1 MTDPAPHL
9 LPIHAYG
16 FAATFR
22 LRELVAVFEEL
33 GPAQIE
39 KDRLLVGPGGERFAV
54 AFDFG
59 AIVFVGIEEEL
70 RKQEVHLAIVDLKMP
85 EISGLDVLQ
94 IIRQHDTDCAVIM
107 MTGYATLD
115 SAVSALRG
123 GVVDYLRKPVREDE
137 LLGAVRRALAAKG
150 LSLLPEEEL
159 HRNIGASIRDLRK
172 KRALTLKQLAKR
184 TGLSVSLLSQIERAE
199 SSASVTS
206 LYKIAHALKIRL
218 PELFARV

>member
-1 MTDPAPHL
+1 VDIRIL
-9 LPIHAYG
+9 VVDDDQDSV
-16 FAATFR
+16 
-22 LRELVAVFEEL
+22 ELV
-33 GPAQIE
+33 E
-39 KDRLLVGPGGERFAV
+39 KILKKDGYRVVSLTDGRKV
-54 AFDFG
+54 D
-59 AIVFVGIEEEL
+59 EEL
-70 RKQEVHLAIVDLKMP
+70 RKNEIHLAVVDLKMP
-85 EISGLDVLQ
+85 EVSGLDVVEM
-94 IIRQHDTDCAVIM
+94 IRHHDSDCAVIL

-150 LSLLPEEEL
+150 LALLPEEEL
-159 HRNIGASIRDLRK
+159 HRNIGSAIRELRK
-172 KRALTLKQLAKR
+172 KRTLTLKQLAKR

-218 PELFARV
+218 PELFSRV

>member
-1 MTDPAPHL
+1 MDIRMLVVDDDQDSCDLIERMLKKDGYRVTTLTD
-9 LPIHAYG
+9 G
-16 FAATFR
+16 R
-22 LRELVAVFEEL
+22 KVE
-33 GPAQIE
+33 
-39 KDRLLVGPGGERFAV
+39 D
-54 AFDFG
+54 
-59 AIVFVGIEEEL
+59 EL
-70 RKQEVHLAIVDLKMP
+70 RKNEVHLAIVDLKMP

-94 IIRQHDTDCAVIM
+94 IIRQHDSDCAVIM

-159 HRNIGASIRDLRK
+159 HRNIGAAIRDLRK

>member
-1 MTDPAPHL
+1 MDIRIL
-9 LPIHAYG
+9 VVDDDQDSV
-16 FAATFR
+16 
-22 LRELVAVFEEL
+22 ELVEKILKKDGYRVVTLTDGRKVDEE
-33 GPAQIE
+33 I
-39 KDRLLVGPGGERFAV
+39 
-54 AFDFG
+54 
-59 AIVFVGIEEEL
+59 
-70 RKQEVHLAIVDLKMP
+70 RKNEIHLAVVDLKMP
-85 EISGLDVLQ
+85 EVSGLDVVEM
-94 IIRQHDTDCAVIM
+94 IRHHDSDCAVIL

-150 LSLLPEEEL
+150 LALLPEEEL
-159 HRNIGASIRDLRK
+159 HRNIGSAIRELRK
-172 KRALTLKQLAKR
+172 KRTLTLKQLAKR

-218 PELFARV
+218 PELFSRV

>member
-1 MTDPAPHL
+1 MD
-9 LPIHAYG
+9 I
-16 FAATFR
+16 R
-22 LRELVAVFEEL
+22 ILVVDDDQDSCDL
-33 GPAQIE
+33 IE
-39 KDRLLVGPGGERFAV
+39 KILKKEGYRVTTLTDGRQTEG
-54 AFDFG
+54 
-59 AIVFVGIEEEL
+59 EL
-70 RKQEVHLAIVDLKMP
+70 RKHDTHLAIVDLKMP

-94 IIRQHDTDCAVIM
+94 MIRHHDTDYAVIM

-115 SAVSALRG
+115 SAVSALRE

-150 LSLLPEEEL
+150 LALMPEEEL
-159 HRNIGASIRDLRK
+159 HRNIGATIRDLRK
-172 KRALTLKQLAKR
+172 KRTLTLKQLAKR

-218 PELFARV
+218 PELFSRV

>member
-1 MTDPAPHL
+1 MDIRIL
-9 LPIHAYG
+9 VVDDDQDSV
-16 FAATFR
+16 
-22 LRELVAVFEEL
+22 ELV
-33 GPAQIE
+33 E
-39 KDRLLVGPGGERFAV
+39 KILKKDGYRVQTLTDGRKV
-54 AFDFG
+54 
-59 AIVFVGIEEEL
+59 EEEL
-70 RKQEVHLAIVDLKMP
+70 RKNDIHLAVIDLKMP
-85 EISGLDVLQ
+85 DISGLDVVEM
-94 IIRQHDTDCAVIM
+94 IRHHDSDCAVIL

-150 LSLLPEEEL
+150 LALLPEEEL
-159 HRNIGASIRDLRK
+159 HRNIGSAIRDLRK
-172 KRALTLKQLAKR
+172 KRTLTLKQLAKR

-218 PELFARV
+218 PELFSRV

>member
-1 MTDPAPHL
+1 VDIRIL
-9 LPIHAYG
+9 VVDDDQDSV
-16 FAATFR
+16 
-22 LRELVAVFEEL
+22 ELV
-33 GPAQIE
+33 E
-39 KDRLLVGPGGERFAV
+39 KILKKDGYRVQTLTDGRKV
-54 AFDFG
+54 
-59 AIVFVGIEEEL
+59 EEEI
-70 RKQEVHLAIVDLKMP
+70 RKDDIHLAIVDLKMP
-85 EISGLDVLQ
+85 DISGLDVVDM
-94 IIRQHDTDCAVIM
+94 IRHHDSDCAVIL

-150 LSLLPEEEL
+150 LALLPEEEL
-159 HRNIGASIRDLRK
+159 HRNIGSAIRDLRK
-172 KRALTLKQLAKR
+172 KRTLTLKQLAKR

-218 PELFARV
+218 PELFSRV

>member
-1 MTDPAPHL
+1 MSVSTK
-9 LPIHAYG
+9 G
-16 FAATFR
+16 ATVDIR
-22 LRELVAVFEEL
+22 ILVVDDDQDSVELV
-33 GPAQIE
+33 E
-39 KDRLLVGPGGERFAV
+39 KILKKDGYRVQTLTDGRKV
-54 AFDFG
+54 
-59 AIVFVGIEEEL
+59 EEEV
-70 RKQEVHLAIVDLKMP
+70 RKNDIHLAIVDLKMP
-85 EISGLDVLQ
+85 DISGLDVVDM
-94 IIRQHDTDCAVIM
+94 IRHHDSDCAVIL

-150 LSLLPEEEL
+150 LALLPEEEL
-159 HRNIGASIRDLRK
+159 HRNIGSAIRDLRK
-172 KRALTLKQLAKR
+172 KRTLTLKQLAKR

-218 PELFARV
+218 PELFSRV

>member
-1 MTDPAPHL
+1 VDIRIL
-9 LPIHAYG
+9 VVDDDQDSC
-16 FAATFR
+16 
-22 LRELVAVFEEL
+22 ELV
-33 GPAQIE
+33 E
-39 KDRLLVGPGGERFAV
+39 KILKKEGYRVSSLTDGRKV
-54 AFDFG
+54 
-59 AIVFVGIEEEL
+59 EEEL
-70 RKQEVHLAIVDLKMP
+70 RKNDTHLAIVDLKMP
-85 EISGLDVLQ
+85 DISGLDVVEM
-94 IIRQHDTDCAVIM
+94 IRHQDSDCAVIL

-150 LSLLPEEEL
+150 LALLPEEEL
-159 HRNIGASIRDLRK
+159 HRNIGSAIRDLRK
-172 KRALTLKQLAKR
+172 KRTLTLKQLAKR

-218 PELFARV
+218 PELFSRV

>member
-1 MTDPAPHL
+1 VDIRIL
-9 LPIHAYG
+9 VVDDDQDSV
-16 FAATFR
+16 
-22 LRELVAVFEEL
+22 ELV
-33 GPAQIE
+33 E
-39 KDRLLVGPGGERFAV
+39 KILKKDGYRVQTLTDGRKV
-54 AFDFG
+54 
-59 AIVFVGIEEEL
+59 EEEI
-70 RKQEVHLAIVDLKMP
+70 RKNDIHLAVVDLKMP
-85 EISGLDVLQ
+85 DISGLDVVEM
-94 IIRQHDTDCAVIM
+94 IRHHDSDCAVIL

-150 LSLLPEEEL
+150 LALLPEEEL
-159 HRNIGASIRDLRK
+159 HRNIGSAIRDLRK
-172 KRALTLKQLAKR
+172 KRTLTLKQLAKR

-218 PELFARV
+218 PELFSRV

>member
-1 MTDPAPHL
+1 MDIRILVVDDDQDSVDLVEKILKKDGYRVVPLTD
-9 LPIHAYG
+9 G
-16 FAATFR
+16 R
-22 LRELVAVFEEL
+22 KV
-33 GPAQIE
+33 
-39 KDRLLVGPGGERFAV
+39 D
-54 AFDFG
+54 
-59 AIVFVGIEEEL
+59 EEL
-70 RKQEVHLAIVDLKMP
+70 RKNDIHLAIIDLKMP
-85 EISGLDVLQ
+85 EVSGLDVVQ
-94 IIRQHDTDCAVIM
+94 TIKHHDSDCAVIL

-150 LSLLPEEEL
+150 LALLPEEEL
-159 HRNIGASIRDLRK
+159 HRNIGSAIRDLRK
-172 KRALTLKQLAKR
+172 KRTLTLKQLAKR

>member
-1 MTDPAPHL
+1 MDIRIL
-9 LPIHAYG
+9 VVDDDQDSV
-16 FAATFR
+16 
-22 LRELVAVFEEL
+22 ELV
-33 GPAQIE
+33 E
-39 KDRLLVGPGGERFAV
+39 KILKKDGYRVVSLTDGRKV
-54 AFDFG
+54 D
-59 AIVFVGIEEEL
+59 EEL
-70 RKQEVHLAIVDLKMP
+70 RKNEIHLAVVDLKMP
-85 EISGLDVLQ
+85 EVSGLDVVEM
-94 IIRQHDTDCAVIM
+94 IRHHDSDCAVIL

-150 LSLLPEEEL
+150 LALLPEEEL
-159 HRNIGASIRDLRK
+159 HRNIGSAIRELRK
-172 KRALTLKQLAKR
+172 KRTLTLKQLAKR

>member
-1 MTDPAPHL
+1 VDIRIL
-9 LPIHAYG
+9 VVDDDQDSV
-16 FAATFR
+16 
-22 LRELVAVFEEL
+22 ELV
-33 GPAQIE
+33 E
-39 KDRLLVGPGGERFAV
+39 KILRKDGYRVVPLTDGRKV
-54 AFDFG
+54 
-59 AIVFVGIEEEL
+59 EEEL
-70 RKQEVHLAIVDLKMP
+70 RKNEIHLAVVDLKMP
-85 EISGLDVLQ
+85 EISGLDVVEM
-94 IIRQHDTDCAVIM
+94 IKHHDSDVAVIL

-150 LSLLPEEEL
+150 LALLPEEEL
-159 HRNIGASIRDLRK
+159 HRNIGSAIRDLRK
-172 KRALTLKQLAKR
+172 KRTLTLKQLAKR

-218 PELFARV
+218 PELFSRV

>member
-1 MTDPAPHL
+1 MDIRIL
-9 LPIHAYG
+9 VVDDDQDSV
-16 FAATFR
+16 
-22 LRELVAVFEEL
+22 ELV
-33 GPAQIE
+33 E
-39 KDRLLVGPGGERFAV
+39 KILKKDGYRVQTLTDGRKV
-54 AFDFG
+54 
-59 AIVFVGIEEEL
+59 EEEI
-70 RKQEVHLAIVDLKMP
+70 RKNDIHLAVVDLKMP
-85 EISGLDVLQ
+85 DISGLDVVDM
-94 IIRQHDTDCAVIM
+94 IRHHDSDVAVIL

-150 LSLLPEEEL
+150 LALLPEEEL
-159 HRNIGASIRDLRK
+159 HRNIGSAIRDLRK
-172 KRALTLKQLAKR
+172 KRTLTLKQLAKR

-218 PELFARV
+218 PELFSRV

>member
-1 MTDPAPHL
+1 VTSAR
-9 LPIHAYG
+9 AKG
-16 FAATFR
+16 ATVDIR
-22 LRELVAVFEEL
+22 ILVVDDDQDSCELV
-33 GPAQIE
+33 E
-39 KDRLLVGPGGERFAV
+39 KILKKDGYRVVTLTDGRKV
-54 AFDFG
+54 D
-59 AIVFVGIEEEL
+59 EEL
-70 RKQEVHLAIVDLKMP
+70 RKNDIHLAIIDLKMP
-85 EISGLDVLQ
+85 EVSGLDVVQ
-94 IIRQHDTDCAVIM
+94 TIRHHDSDCAVIL

-150 LSLLPEEEL
+150 LALLPEEEL
-159 HRNIGASIRDLRK
+159 HRNIGSAIRDLRK
-172 KRALTLKQLAKR
+172 KRTLTLKQLAKR

>member
-1 MTDPAPHL
+1 VDIRIL
-9 LPIHAYG
+9 VVDDDQDSV
-16 FAATFR
+16 
-22 LRELVAVFEEL
+22 ELV
-33 GPAQIE
+33 E
-39 KDRLLVGPGGERFAV
+39 KILKKDGYRVQTLTDGRKV
-54 AFDFG
+54 
-59 AIVFVGIEEEL
+59 EEEI
-70 RKQEVHLAIVDLKMP
+70 RKNDIHLAVIDLKMP
-85 EISGLDVLQ
+85 DISGLDVVEM
-94 IIRQHDTDCAVIM
+94 IRHHDSDCAIIL

-150 LSLLPEEEL
+150 LALLPEEEL
-159 HRNIGASIRDLRK
+159 HRNIGSAIRDLRK
-172 KRALTLKQLAKR
+172 KRTLTLKQLAKR

-218 PELFARV
+218 PELFSRV

>member
-1 MTDPAPHL
+1 MPGPTK
-9 LPIHAYG
+9 G
-16 FAATFR
+16 ATVDIR
-22 LRELVAVFEEL
+22 ILVVDDDQDSVELVEKILKKDGYRVQTLTDGRKVDEE
-33 GPAQIE
+33 I
-39 KDRLLVGPGGERFAV
+39 
-54 AFDFG
+54 
-59 AIVFVGIEEEL
+59 
-70 RKQEVHLAIVDLKMP
+70 RKNDIHLAIVDLKMP
-85 EISGLDVLQ
+85 DISGLDVVDM
-94 IIRQHDTDCAVIM
+94 IRHHDSDCAVIL

-150 LSLLPEEEL
+150 LALLPEEEL
-159 HRNIGASIRDLRK
+159 HRNIGSAIRDLRK
-172 KRALTLKQLAKR
+172 KRTLTLKQLAKR

-218 PELFARV
+218 PELFSRV

>member
-1 MTDPAPHL
+1 VDIRIL
-9 LPIHAYG
+9 VVDDDQDSC
-16 FAATFR
+16 
-22 LRELVAVFEEL
+22 ELV
-33 GPAQIE
+33 E
-39 KDRLLVGPGGERFAV
+39 KILKKDGYRVVTLTDGRKV
-54 AFDFG
+54 
-59 AIVFVGIEEEL
+59 EEEL
-70 RKQEVHLAIVDLKMP
+70 RKNDIHLAIVDLKMP
-85 EISGLDVLQ
+85 EVSGLDVVQ
-94 IIRQHDTDCAVIM
+94 TIKHHDSDCAVIL

-150 LSLLPEEEL
+150 LALLPEEEL
-159 HRNIGASIRDLRK
+159 HRNIGSAIRDLRK
-172 KRALTLKQLAKR
+172 KRTLTLKQLAKR

>member
-1 MTDPAPHL
+1 MDIRILVVDDDQDSCDLIDKILKKEGYRVTTLTD
-9 LPIHAYG
+9 G
-16 FAATFR
+16 RQT
-22 LRELVAVFEEL
+22 E
-33 GPAQIE
+33 G
-39 KDRLLVGPGGERFAV
+39 
-54 AFDFG
+54 
-59 AIVFVGIEEEL
+59 EL
-70 RKQEVHLAIVDLKMP
+70 RKHDTHLAIVDLKMP

-94 IIRQHDTDCAVIM
+94 MIRHHDTDCAVIM

-150 LSLLPEEEL
+150 LALMPEEEL
-159 HRNIGASIRDLRK
+159 HRNIGATIRDLRK
-172 KRALTLKQLAKR
+172 KRTLTLKQLAKR

-218 PELFARV
+218 PELFSRV

>member
-1 MTDPAPHL
+1 MDIRT
-9 LPIHAYG
+9 
-16 FAATFR
+16 
-22 LRELVAVFEEL
+22 LVVDDDQDSCDL
-33 GPAQIE
+33 IE
-39 KDRLLVGPGGERFAV
+39 KILRKEGYRVTTLTDGHKVE
-54 AFDFG
+54 D
-59 AIVFVGIEEEL
+59 EL
-70 RKQEVHLAIVDLKMP
+70 RRSTIHLAIVDLKKP

-94 IIRQHDTDCAVIM
+94 TIRAHDSDCAVIM

-137 LLGAVRRALAAKG
+137 LLGAVRRALSAKG

-159 HRNIGASIRDLRK
+159 HKNIGAAIRDLRK

-218 PELFARV
+218 SEMFQSV

>member
-1 MTDPAPHL
+1 MDIRIL
-9 LPIHAYG
+9 VVDDDQDSV
-16 FAATFR
+16 
-22 LRELVAVFEEL
+22 ELVEKILKKDGYRVVTLTDGRKVDEEM
-33 GPAQIE
+33 
-39 KDRLLVGPGGERFAV
+39 
-54 AFDFG
+54 
-59 AIVFVGIEEEL
+59 
-70 RKQEVHLAIVDLKMP
+70 RKNEIHLAVIDLKMP
-85 EISGLDVLQ
+85 EVSGLDVVEM
-94 IIRQHDTDCAVIM
+94 IRHHDSDCAVIL

-150 LSLLPEEEL
+150 LALLPEEEL
-159 HRNIGASIRDLRK
+159 HRNIGSAIRELRK
-172 KRALTLKQLAKR
+172 KRTLTLKQLAKR

>member
-1 MTDPAPHL
+1 
-9 LPIHAYG
+9 
-16 FAATFR
+16 
-22 LRELVAVFEEL
+22 
-33 GPAQIE
+33 
-39 KDRLLVGPGGERFAV
+39 
-54 AFDFG
+54 
-59 AIVFVGIEEEL
+59 
-70 RKQEVHLAIVDLKMP
+70 
-85 EISGLDVLQ
+85 
-94 IIRQHDTDCAVIM
+94 M

-150 LSLLPEEEL
+150 LALMPEEEL
-159 HRNIGASIRDLRK
+159 HRNIGATIRDLRK
-172 KRALTLKQLAKR
+172 KRTLTLKQLAKR

-218 PELFARV
+218 PELFSRV

>member
-1 MTDPAPHL
+1 MGVAVDIRIL
-9 LPIHAYG
+9 VVDDDQDSV
-16 FAATFR
+16 
-22 LRELVAVFEEL
+22 ELVEKILKKDGYRVVSLTDGRKVDEE
-33 GPAQIE
+33 I
-39 KDRLLVGPGGERFAV
+39 
-54 AFDFG
+54 
-59 AIVFVGIEEEL
+59 
-70 RKQEVHLAIVDLKMP
+70 RKNEIHLAVVDLKMP
-85 EISGLDVLQ
+85 EVSGLDVVEM
-94 IIRQHDTDCAVIM
+94 IRHHDSDCAVIL

-150 LSLLPEEEL
+150 LALLPEEEL
-159 HRNIGASIRDLRK
+159 HRNIGSAIRELRK
-172 KRALTLKQLAKR
+172 KRTLTLKQLAKR

-218 PELFARV
+218 PELFSRV

>member
-1 MTDPAPHL
+1 MSVSTK
-9 LPIHAYG
+9 G
-16 FAATFR
+16 ATVDIR
-22 LRELVAVFEEL
+22 ILVVDDDQDSVELV
-33 GPAQIE
+33 E
-39 KDRLLVGPGGERFAV
+39 KILKKDGYRVQTLTDGRKV
-54 AFDFG
+54 
-59 AIVFVGIEEEL
+59 EEED
-70 RKQEVHLAIVDLKMP
+70 RKNDIHLAIVDLKMP
-85 EISGLDVLQ
+85 DISGLDVVDM
-94 IIRQHDTDCAVIM
+94 IRHHDSDCAVIL

-150 LSLLPEEEL
+150 LALLPEEEL
-159 HRNIGASIRDLRK
+159 HRNIGSAIRDLRK
-172 KRALTLKQLAKR
+172 KRTLTLKQLAKR

-218 PELFARV
+218 PELFSRV

>member
-1 MTDPAPHL
+1 MDIRT
-9 LPIHAYG
+9 
-16 FAATFR
+16 
-22 LRELVAVFEEL
+22 LVVDDDQDSCDL
-33 GPAQIE
+33 IE
-39 KDRLLVGPGGERFAV
+39 KILKKDGYRVTTLTDGRKV
-54 AFDFG
+54 
-59 AIVFVGIEEEL
+59 EEEL
-70 RKQEVHLAIVDLKMP
+70 RKAEVHLAIVDLKMP

-94 IIRQHDTDCAVIM
+94 IIRQHDSDCAVIM

-159 HRNIGASIRDLRK
+159 HRNIGAAIRDLRK
-172 KRALTLKQLAKR
+172 KRTLTLKQLAKR

>member
-1 MTDPAPHL
+1 MDIRIL
-9 LPIHAYG
+9 VVDDDQDSV
-16 FAATFR
+16 
-22 LRELVAVFEEL
+22 ELV
-33 GPAQIE
+33 E
-39 KDRLLVGPGGERFAV
+39 KILKKDGYRVVPLTDGRKV
-54 AFDFG
+54 
-59 AIVFVGIEEEL
+59 EEEL
-70 RKQEVHLAIVDLKMP
+70 RKNDIHLAVIDLKMP
-85 EISGLDVLQ
+85 DVSGLDVVEM
-94 IIRQHDTDCAVIM
+94 IKHHDSDCAVIL

-150 LSLLPEEEL
+150 LALLPEEEL
-159 HRNIGASIRDLRK
+159 HRNIGSAIRDLRK
-172 KRALTLKQLAKR
+172 KRTLTLKQLAKR

-218 PELFARV
+218 PELFSRV

>member
-1 MTDPAPHL
+1 MDIRVLVVDDDQDSCDLIEGMLKKEGYRVTTMTDP
-9 LPIHAYG
+9 
-16 FAATFR
+16 
-22 LRELVAVFEEL
+22 
-33 GPAQIE
+33 
-39 KDRLLVGPGGERFAV
+39 
-54 AFDFG
+54 
-59 AIVFVGIEEEL
+59 
-70 RKQEVHLAIVDLKMP
+70 RKVEDEMRRSDVHLVLADLKMP
-85 EISGLDVLQ
+85 EMSGLDVAQ
-94 IIRQHDTDCAVIM
+94 IVRRHDTDCSVIL

-115 SAVSALRG
+115 SAVSALRT

-150 LSLLPEEEL
+150 LSLLPEQEL
-159 HRNIGASIRDLRK
+159 HRNIGTAIRDLRK

-218 PELFARV
+218 PELFSRV

>member
-1 MTDPAPHL
+1 VDIRIL
-9 LPIHAYG
+9 VVDDDQDSC
-16 FAATFR
+16 
-22 LRELVAVFEEL
+22 ELV
-33 GPAQIE
+33 E
-39 KDRLLVGPGGERFAV
+39 KILKKEGYRVSTLTDGRKV
-54 AFDFG
+54 
-59 AIVFVGIEEEL
+59 EEEL
-70 RKQEVHLAIVDLKMP
+70 RKNDIHLAIIDLKMP
-85 EISGLDVLQ
+85 DISGLDVVDT
-94 IIRQHDTDCAVIM
+94 IRHQDSDCAVIL

-150 LSLLPEEEL
+150 LALLPEEEL
-159 HRNIGASIRDLRK
+159 HRNIGSAIRDLRK
-172 KRALTLKQLAKR
+172 KRTLTLKQLAKR

-218 PELFARV
+218 PELFSRV

>member
-1 MTDPAPHL
+1 MDIRT
-9 LPIHAYG
+9 
-16 FAATFR
+16 
-22 LRELVAVFEEL
+22 LVVDDDQDSCDL
-33 GPAQIE
+33 IE
-39 KDRLLVGPGGERFAV
+39 KILKKDGYRVTTLTDGRKV
-54 AFDFG
+54 
-59 AIVFVGIEEEL
+59 EEEL
-70 RKQEVHLAIVDLKMP
+70 RKQEIHLAIVDLKMP

-94 IIRQHDTDCAVIM
+94 VIRQHDSDCAVIM

>member
-1 MTDPAPHL
+1 MDIRTLVVDDDQDSCDLIEKILKKDGHRVTTMTD
-9 LPIHAYG
+9 G
-16 FAATFR
+16 R
-22 LRELVAVFEEL
+22 KV
-33 GPAQIE
+33 
-39 KDRLLVGPGGERFAV
+39 
-54 AFDFG
+54 
-59 AIVFVGIEEEL
+59 EEEL
-70 RKQEVHLAIVDLKMP
+70 RKQEIHLAIVDLKMP

-94 IIRQHDTDCAVIM
+94 IIRQHDSDCAVIM